1 MNAAKPILL
10 IVSTFVI
17 IHLVHITVIVI
28 LDLYWILKPTV
39 HVMVSDCKVHNI
51 RTVIIPYSRK
61 LLRPITFAVYT
72 IF

>member
-1 MNAAKPILL
+1 MNAAKPILV

-39 HVMVSDCKVHNI
+39 HVMVSDCKG
-51 RTVIIPYSRK
+51 T
-61 LLRPITFAVYT
+61 
-72 IF
+72 